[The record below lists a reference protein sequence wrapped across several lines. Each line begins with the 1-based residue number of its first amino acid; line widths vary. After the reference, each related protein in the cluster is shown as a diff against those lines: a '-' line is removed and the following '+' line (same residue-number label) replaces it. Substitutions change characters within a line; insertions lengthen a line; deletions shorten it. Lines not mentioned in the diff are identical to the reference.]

1 MSLNRVLN
9 KKHFHE
15 KIIQK
20 QFATKLVPDN
30 FLILVKN
37 SKQPLDVRNLVKNK
51 RFSKRIIKKP

>member
-20 QFATKLVPDN
+20 QFATKLVPDH